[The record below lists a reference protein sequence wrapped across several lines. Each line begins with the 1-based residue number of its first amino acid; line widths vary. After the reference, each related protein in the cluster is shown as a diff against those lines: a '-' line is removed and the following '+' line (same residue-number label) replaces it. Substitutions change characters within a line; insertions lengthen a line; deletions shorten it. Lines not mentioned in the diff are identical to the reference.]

1 MTVDYKLQYFIIH
14 YIQNK
19 RLLYFVIHTSHSV
32 ETISKH
38 NCKRSILV
46 AGLLDQEITILS
58 SIKISFNLGTLAH
71 IYIYIYIYMYAL
83 VNEFVWDYLGGNCF
97 KSIANYPST
106 QTILL
111 PTYEGCIFAFQKIGI
126 GQTFF
131 YWLTGRHNTAN
142 IQSYQQ
148 KYKSMMP
155 PFLSP

>member
-58 SIKISFNLGTLAH
+58 SIKISFNMGTLAH
-71 IYIYIYIYMYAL
+71 IYIY
-83 VNEFVWDYLGGNCF
+83 VCLG
-97 KSIANYPST
+97 
-106 QTILL
+106 
-111 PTYEGCIFAFQKIGI
+111 
-126 GQTFF
+126 
-131 YWLTGRHNTAN
+131 
-142 IQSYQQ
+142 
-148 KYKSMMP
+148 
-155 PFLSP
+155 

>member
-14 YIQNK
+14 LQNK

-58 SIKISFNLGTLAH
+58 SIKIPFNLGTLVH
-71 IYIYIYIYMYAL
+71 IYMYAL
-83 VNEFVWDYLGGNCF
+83 VNEFVWNYLGGNCF
-97 KSIANYPST
+97 KIIANYPST

-111 PTYEGCIFAFQKIGI
+111 PTYEGCIFVFQKIGI
-126 GQTFF
+126 GQTLF

-142 IQSYQQ
+142 IQSDQQ
-148 KYKSMMP
+148 KYKSMIA